1 MFNVWLTALLH
12 FGHFGFSVFDRNSYP
27 HLHLYREVEPSIFH
41 RHMIQ
46 YSQSINKPHGF
57 PLDGMG
63 MLAINEKDVI
73 SVVQKVS
80 PAVVSVATLR
90 ILRENRFEAIP
101 VRGMGSG
108 IIFDSNGGI
117 LTNHHIVE
125 DAERV
130 RVVTPDGKKFDGE
143 VLGSDAMSDVAVVRV
158 DAEGLPAAKLGD
170 SDSLLPGQIAIAIGN
185 PFGFLLPGPTVTMG
199 VVSGLKRHMHL
210 ENHMYEDLIQTDAS
224 INPGNSGGPLVD
236 TSGQVIGVNTANI
249 PFAQGIGFAIPINSA
264 RKVAKEIIEH
274 GRVVR
279 PYLGVSTLTL
289 NREIAESYEVPIE
302 KGVLVLQV
310 GRGSPAQRSGLSA
323 GDVIIEAD
331 ATPLNES
338 EDLQHMIQNKKV
350 GDRIELTISRGRS
363 QHRVAVTLT
372 EVPP

>member
-1 MFNVWLTALLH
+1 
-12 FGHFGFSVFDRNSYP
+12 
-27 HLHLYREVEPSIFH
+27 
-41 RHMIQ
+41 
-46 YSQSINKPHGF
+46 
-57 PLDGMG
+57 MG

-73 SVVQKVS
+73 AAVQKVS

-130 RVVTPDGKKFDGE
+130 RVVTPDGKKFEGE

-236 TSGQVIGVNTANI
+236 TSGQVIGINTANI

-264 RKVAKEIIEH
+264 RKIAKEIIEH

-279 PYLGVSTLTL
+279 PYLGIYTLTL
-289 NREIAESYEVPIE
+289 NREIAESYEVPTE

-310 GRGSPAQRSGLSA
+310 GRGSPAQRSSLSV

-331 ATPLNES
+331 SAPVNES
-338 EDLQHMIQNKKV
+338 EDLQHMIQKKKV
-350 GDRIELTISRGRS
+350 GDSIELTISRGRS
-363 QHRVAVTLT
+363 QQRVAVTLT
-372 EVPP
+372 EVPS